1 MATMGRGGN
10 GVGLLVAVTL
20 LSFLVAPHAAPA
32 LEQSGVGGLF
42 RQAPGLLPRLPK
54 LQPPGRGA
62 SGRPVAA
69 RRVVA
74 YALAQ
79 RNKPY
84 RWGDEGP
91 DGFDCSGLT
100 WAAWRSA
107 GLRWPR
113 LTADGQWRRGPRV
126 RGGPRPG
133 DLVFFHTAR
142 MPAGR
147 AGHVG
152 VYLGGR
158 GMVEAPGPGTHVRV
172 GSTDRPGYLGATRPG
187 ARGGGS

>member
-1 MATMGRGGN
+1 MGRGR

-20 LSFLVAPHAAPA
+20 LAFLAAPHAAPA
-32 LEQSGVGGLF
+32 LEQAGVGGLL
-42 RQAPGLLPRLPK
+42 RQATGLLPGPPS
-54 LQPPGRGA
+54 LQPPGREA
-62 SGRPVAA
+62 ARPPLAA

-79 RNKPY
+79 RGKPY
-84 RWGDEGP
+84 RWGHHGP
-91 DGFDCSGLT
+91 DRFDCSGLA

-113 LTADGQWRRGPRV
+113 LTADGQWRRGPLVHGR
-126 RGGPRPG
+126 PQPG
-133 DLVFFHTAR
+133 DLVFFHTGR

-158 GMVEAPGPGTHVRV
+158 QMVEAPGPGTQVRV
-172 GSTDRPGYLGATRPG
+172 GWTDRPGYLGATRPG
-187 ARGGGS
+187 GGRRS

>member
-1 MATMGRGGN
+1 MGRGS

-20 LSFLVAPHAAPA
+20 LAFLVAPHAAPA
-32 LEQSGVGGLF
+32 LQQGGVGGLL

-54 LQPPGRGA
+54 LEPPGRGA
-62 SGRPVAA
+62 PGRPVAA

-84 RWGDEGP
+84 RRGHRGP
-91 DGFDCSGLT
+91 DSFDCSGLA
-100 WAAWRSA
+100 WAAWRAA
-107 GLRWPR
+107 GLQWPR

-126 RGGPRPG
+126 RGRPRPG
-133 DLVFFHTAR
+133 DLVFFHTSR

-152 VYLGGR
+152 VYLRGR
-158 GMVEAPGPGTHVRV
+158 RMVEAPGPGTRVRV
-172 GSTDRPGYLGATRPG
+172 GSTGRPGYLGATRPG
-187 ARGGGS
+187 ARSES

>member
-1 MATMGRGGN
+1 MGRGG
-10 GVGLLVAVTL
+10 GLGLLVVVTL
-20 LSFLVAPHAAPA
+20 LAFLVAPHAAPA
-32 LEQSGVGGLF
+32 LEQAGVGGLL
-42 RQAPGLLPRLPK
+42 RQAPGLLPRLPRPE
-54 LQPPGRGA
+54 PPARGA
-62 SGRPVAA
+62 AKPPLAA

-84 RWGDEGP
+84 RWGHHGP
-91 DGFDCSGLT
+91 GAFDCSGLA
-100 WAAWRSA
+100 WAAWRAA

-126 RGGPRPG
+126 HGRPRPG
-133 DLVFFHTAR
+133 DLVFFHTRR

-152 VYLGGR
+152 VYLGDR
-158 GMVEAPGPGTHVRV
+158 RMVEAPAPSARVRI
-172 GSTDRPGYLGATRPG
+172 GSTNRPGYLGATRPG
-187 ARGGGS
+187 ARGGS

>member
-1 MATMGRGGN
+1 MGRGG
-10 GVGLLVAVTL
+10 GVGLLAAVTL
-20 LSFLVAPHAAPA
+20 LAFLIAPHAAPA
-32 LEQSGVGGLF
+32 LEQAGVGGLL

-54 LQPPGRGA
+54 LQPPSRGA
-62 SGRPVAA
+62 AAASPLVA
-69 RRVVA
+69 RRAVA

-84 RWGDEGP
+84 RWGHEGP
-91 DGFDCSGLT
+91 DGFDCSGLA

-133 DLVFFHTAR
+133 DLVFFHTSR

-158 GMVEAPGPGTHVRV
+158 RMVEAPAPGTRVRL

-187 ARGGGS
+187 GAGRS